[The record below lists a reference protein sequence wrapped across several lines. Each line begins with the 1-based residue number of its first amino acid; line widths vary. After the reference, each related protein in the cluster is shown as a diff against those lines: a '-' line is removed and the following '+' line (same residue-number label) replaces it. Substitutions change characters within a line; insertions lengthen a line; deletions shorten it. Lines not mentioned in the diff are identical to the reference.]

1 MHDDVMVIDCADAEL
16 ILLLIQILEVLVAKQ
31 GRRIDP
37 VDHRLPE
44 MREGLEAFICRV
56 SGRANATT
64 GQAAG
69 LASEYEL
76 SAAEAAE
83 MLQVSAGAVRKRC
96 ERGTYLGDARKV
108 FGRWKIRRSAIEAE
122 MASRR
127 AMT

>member
-1 MHDDVMVIDCADAEL
+1 MRDDVMVIDCADAEL

-44 MREGLEAFICRV
+44 MREGLEAFVCRV

-69 LASEYEL
+69 LASEDEL
-76 SAAEAAE
+76 SAADAAD
-83 MLQVSAGAVRKRC
+83 MLKISAGAVRRRC
-96 ERGTYLGDARKV
+96 QRGTYVGESRKV
-108 FGRWKIRRSAIEAE
+108 GGQWRIRRSAIEAE
-122 MASRR
+122 MA
-127 AMT
+127 A